1 MQGLLEGADV
11 SAVFAF
17 SASYPVYVL
26 AQVKAD
32 EGATD
37 PTGDTVQ
44 MAFLQDPP
52 EEAAPASGDWKTA
65 SWTTLTSTNPARYK
79 AKCLVGPGGVI
90 TLTAGTW
97 WVWVKVTDSPE
108 TPALYSGRVQVT
120 P

>member
-1 MQGLLEGADV
+1 M
-11 SAVFAF
+11 STFTF
-17 SASYPVYVL
+17 SASYPIYVL

-32 EGATD
+32 DGTVD

-44 MAFLQDPP
+44 MAFLDEPP
-52 EEAAPASGDWKTA
+52 EDAAPASGDWKTA
-65 SWTTLTSTNPARYK
+65 SWTTLANPARYK
-79 AKCLVGPGGVI
+79 AKCLVGPTGAI

-108 TPALYSGRVQVT
+108 TPALYSGRIKVT